1 MASTRQAF
9 VWALYGKTGSGKTS
23 FAIFL
28 AKQWKKFNKDK
39 KVIGFDPHGNL
50 AQAGVLHH
58 KIEETDTDWPS
69 ILMTRLCEK
78 CSRIKHAEKDK
89 CEKCGHDKWR
99 YKFQG
104 CLLILDDYRSLLTS
118 DATPEDVLRL
128 FALKRKLGLDIML
141 IMHNPKM
148 LILRIATYVTKHLIF
163 ATQSL
168 AGNFSDR
175 ITEYVSCQ
183 KAANLINQYVLEM
196 GGVDCDRYR
205 KMHPM
210 FPYVMVHNDSE
221 TLEFENMDEAMVHK
235 IMKEGK
241 I

>member
-23 FAIFL
+23 FCIFL
-28 AKQWKKFNKDK
+28 AKIWRKCNPGK

-50 AQAGVLHH
+50 SKAGVLDH
-58 KIEETDTDWPS
+58 KIEETDHDWPV
-69 ILMTRLCEK
+69 ILMTRLCQK
-78 CSRIKHAEKDK
+78 CNCIKHPKQDK
-89 CEKCGHDKWR
+89 CTKCGHNVWR

-104 CLLILDDYRSLLTS
+104 CLLILDDYRSLLPS
-118 DATPEDVLRL
+118 DSTPEDVLRL
-128 FALKRKLGLDIML
+128 LALKRAIGLDIML

-148 LILRIATYVTKHLIF
+148 LILRVATYITKHLIF

-196 GGVDCDRYR
+196 GGVDCENYT
-205 KMHPM
+205 KMHPN

-221 TLEFENMDEAMVHK
+221 TLQCENMDESMVRRL
-235 IMKEGK
+235 ISTGK

>member
-28 AKQWKKFNKDK
+28 AKIWRKCNKGF

-50 AQAGVLHH
+50 AKAGILDH
-58 KIEETDTDWPS
+58 KIQETDTNWAEV
-69 ILMTRLCEK
+69 LMTRICNN
-78 CSRIKHAEKDK
+78 CNRIKHPEKDK
-89 CEKCGHDKWR
+89 CTKCGKEDWR

-104 CLLILDDYRSLLTS
+104 CLLILDDYRSLLAA
-118 DATPEDVLRL
+118 DATPADVLRL
-128 FALKRKLGLDIML
+128 FALKRKLGLDMMI

-148 LILRIATYVTKHLIF
+148 LILRIATYVTKHLLF

-168 AGNFSDR
+168 AGQFSDR

-196 GGVDCDRYR
+196 GGVDCDKYR
-205 KMHPM
+205 KMHPN

-221 TLEFENMDEAMVHK
+221 TLQCENMDQNIVNRL
-235 IMKEGK
+235 ISEGK